1 MKEGLLWYDDSSRTL
16 AAKIAPVIRRYR
28 EKFGVDPDTCYIH
41 SSVLDAEQQI
51 GGVRVAPLF
60 TVLRHHFWVGCEERP
75 AVDVRA
81 AAQSL
86 RPSPVQVAEVRQLA
100 LMEMEVER

>member
-16 AAKIAPVIRRYR
+16 AAKIAPAVHRYR
-28 EKFGVDPDTCYIH
+28 EKFGMVSNVCYVH
-41 SSVLDAEQQI
+41 PSTLDGEQQVD
-51 GGVRVAPLF
+51 GVRVAPLF
-60 TVLRHHFWVGCEERP
+60 TILRHHFWVGCEERP

-81 AAQSL
+81 AAQSP